1 MEEKKMTREEMKLRI
16 RTLMDEVSPSNFSA
30 MDIVGYDDDKP
41 VDAQIEQLLDAS
53 AIEVLLQRPLCELP
67 TTEADKSLIRV
78 DAVEGCGYLPKP
90 GDCLRLVSFRLP
102 GWRRAVCHATEMDG
116 DGAMR
121 LGNRYLRGGNSRPV
135 VVETEGEFVLC
146 PCDEARLKG
155 DTASLRYVAVTLPED
170 LPRRLQEVVC
180 RRFVSEGEMSQR

>member
-67 TTEADKSLIRV
+67 TTKPIQCAFCHDLSLL
-78 DAVEGCGYLPKP
+78 DGYH
-90 GDCLRLVSFRLP
+90 G
-102 GWRRAVCHATEMDG
+102 
-116 DGAMR
+116 
-121 LGNRYLRGGNSRPV
+121 
-135 VVETEGEFVLC
+135 
-146 PCDEARLKG
+146 
-155 DTASLRYVAVTLPED
+155 
-170 LPRRLQEVVC
+170 
-180 RRFVSEGEMSQR
+180 